1 MNFKKLIFLFTLAL
15 ATISCSSDDDGP
27 GPYVFSNDNLSGN
40 YKTTL
45 LTGDI
50 EQTYTVNGT
59 EVKSVTK
66 IIGDT
71 FQMTTVFGANGS
83 YSASG
88 QYRIET
94 KITTAGNT
102 TTDSEI
108 IVVEDEGTYSISP
121 DKKRLTI
128 TIDGDAET
136 FDVSLFNETKLN
148 LKREI
153 NETIN
158 DVPTVGTFK
167 VNYERI

>member
-1 MNFKKLIFLFTLAL
+1 MNFKKLIFLFTLAI

-66 IIGDT
+66 IVGDT

-88 QYRIET
+88 QYRTET
-94 KITTAGNT
+94 TITTAGNT

-153 NETIN
+153 NETNN